1 MEMIL
6 QRVQRLAELPGTPLG
21 EIDPI
26 GVVVGGREGVI
37 PPGEVT
43 APLAGEAAR
52 VVAAVQQKGRRSAE
66 LYGAKKL
73 EIKKN

>member
-43 APLAGEAAR
+43 APLAGEAGR
-52 VVAAVQQKGRRSAE
+52 VVAAVQQKRSAE